1 MGRKV
6 HPYGFRLKVIRD
18 WKSRWFAEGR
28 EYADLLKEDR
38 EIRELIY
45 SGVWKRA
52 RDGERGGRRRGDNQS
67 SISRVEIERFPPNQV
82 SIVIWT
88 ARPGVVIGRKG
99 DNVKELRQRIERLT
113 GGKRVHVDVQEVEQ
127 PDLDA
132 KLVAENIVS
141 QLERRIYHSRAMK
154 RAVRQAM
161 REGAE
166 GIKVMCSGRLAGSEM
181 ARREWIREG
190 RVPLHTLRADIDYA
204 QEEALT
210 TYGRIGVKVWIYKGE
225 ILPQKSASTGSASK

>member
-18 WKSRWFAEGR
+18 WKSRWYAEGR
-28 EYADLLKEDR
+28 AYSDLLAEDR
-38 EIRELIY
+38 AIRALVY
-45 SGVWKRA
+45 RDMKSRS
-52 RDGERGGRRRGDNQS
+52 RDGQS
-67 SISRVEIERFPPNQV
+67 GISRVEIERFPPNQLSV
-82 SIVIWT
+82 IIWT

-99 DNVKELRQRIERLT
+99 ESVKALRREVEELT
-113 GGKRVHVDVQEVEQ
+113 GGKRVHIDVQEVEH

-161 REGAE
+161 RAGAL

-181 ARREWIREG
+181 ARREWQREG
-190 RVPLHTLRADIDYA
+190 RVPLQTLRADIDYA
-204 QEEALT
+204 QEEAT
-210 TYGRIGVKVWIYKGE
+210 TAYGRIGVKVWIYKGD
-225 ILPQKSASTGSASK
+225 ILPQKTAPAAPRGAFVDAE